1 MLAQE
6 DPAPQPGSAM
16 PLLVAADLQDHLMV
30 ASNDLERLQRLLSDA
45 CESLM
50 VHFYGADTE
59 LRSLAESPALRTL
72 LDDGAAAPGLGTPT
86 LHKAMAHM
94 SGAITAMQF
103 QDMASQLVAHT
114 SRRLRSCADR
124 LASEAMG
131 DDEDGIAVIE
141 ELPLR
146 PNPVTQDE
154 MDAGSV
160 ELF

>member
-1 MLAQE
+1 MSTVLEVALRIVVVLT
-6 DPAPQPGSAM
+6 AFLTL
-16 PLLVAADLQDHLMV
+16 PLLVGQM
-30 ASNDLERLQRLLSDA
+30 E
-45 CESLM
+45 
-50 VHFYGADTE
+50 
-59 LRSLAESPALRTL
+59 
-72 LDDGAAAPGLGTPT
+72 
-86 LHKAMAHM
+86 HKAMAHM
-94 SGAITAMQF
+94 SDAIIAMQF